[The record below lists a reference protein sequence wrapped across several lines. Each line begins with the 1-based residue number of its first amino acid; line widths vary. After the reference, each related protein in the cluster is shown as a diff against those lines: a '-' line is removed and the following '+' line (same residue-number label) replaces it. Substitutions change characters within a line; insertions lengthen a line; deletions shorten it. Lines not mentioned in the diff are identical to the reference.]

1 MVNGFIASSC
11 PSNPIIAD
19 DGDSSVVKSLTAPS
33 RSSNPIFD
41 DDDDDDNNDDR
52 GMFSPIPVS
61 SRTG

>member
-41 DDDDDDNNDDR
+41 DDDDNDDR